1 VFLQQFRNAPLRNVV
16 APLVGATALIA
27 VLGVHV
33 VEKSAGVAVAS
44 AATTTPS
51 VEFDASDYSFNTP
64 DTLPSGLTTIRL
76 INRGQEPHHA
86 QLLRLNDGVTF
97 EQFTAG
103 LQQEGEGALRL
114 VSGAGGPGAIDPNGA
129 SEVTLDLKPG
139 MYALACFISGPD
151 GVPHLMK
158 GMLKPIQVTET
169 SESSAAPQVQ
179 GTFTMKDFSFDMP
192 STLTAGRATYEV
204 VNSGPQ
210 MHELN
215 VLKLA
220 PGKTTQDLIDWDD
233 AEGGPPPFEAVG
245 GMNAFSVNGSGYM
258 TLDLQP
264 GTYLAICNVP
274 DPASGVAHSH
284 LGMLREFTVT
294 E

>member
-1 VFLQQFRNAPLRNVV
+1 MVLQQFRNVPLRNVV
-16 APLVGATALIA
+16 APLIGATALIA
-27 VLGVHV
+27 VLGCQV
-33 VEKSAGVAVAS
+33 VKPPVGVSVAS
-44 AATTTPS
+44 AATTTRT
-51 VEFDASDYSFNTP
+51 VEFDASDFSFTTP

-86 QLLRLNDGVTF
+86 QLLRMNDGVTF
-97 EQFTAG
+97 DQFTAS

-114 VSGAGGPGAIDPNGA
+114 ISGAGGPGAINPNGE

-151 GVPHLMK
+151 GVPHMMK
-158 GMLKPIQVTET
+158 GMLKPIQVTEA
-169 SESSAAPQVQ
+169 SESSAPPQVQ
-179 GTFTMKDFSFDMP
+179 GTFTMKDFTFDMP
-192 STLTAGRATYEV
+192 STLPAGRATYEV

-220 PGKTTQDLIDWDD
+220 PGKTTQDLIDWDAD
-233 AEGGPPPFEAVG
+233 SGAPPPVEAMG

-264 GTYLAICNVP
+264 GTYVAICNVP
-274 DPASGVAHSH
+274 DPASGVSHAH
-284 LGMLREFTVT
+284 LGMMREFTVT
-294 E
+294 Q